1 MILWRVSLDLWIQ
14 EYIEPVQSR
23 IKQSSRVFSVERVSL
38 VVFAFLLGGTVVFL
52 TAFALGALVLG
63 METALL
69 VAVTFFGAALLLMV
83 LALVA
88 ATFLAG
94 EDLVARV
101 VDDLVALGIL
111 NVLFV
116 GLFAFVTIFWE
127 ESAFKALAKTDR

>member
-1 MILWRVSLDLWIQ
+1 
-14 EYIEPVQSR
+14 
-23 IKQSSRVFSVERVSL
+23 L

-52 TAFALGALVLG
+52 TAFALGAFALG
-63 METALL
+63 IETALL

-101 VDDLVALGIL
+101 VEDLVALGIL
-111 NVLFV
+111 NMLFV